1 MSPAFSSAVGCQSFI
16 SLGTSA
22 AHPSRVLKGRL
33 VYFSE
38 NGAGASEVLAKK
50 NHLKF
55 SPTGNAYS
63 CFHSLSTMEHIREN
77 AE

>member
-1 MSPAFSSAVGCQSFI
+1 MMPPAFSSAVGCQSFI

-22 AHPSRVLKGRL
+22 AHPFKKAL